1 LINNIYKINF
11 IQWQT
16 CKLSAKRE
24 KEGGGKSKKNKSKET
39 PKKGRTMGRMR
50 RGKGFLVG
58 CLGETAQKRT
68 RTGRRGQEMRGSLEH
83 LC

>member
-1 LINNIYKINF
+1 MGNNYKINF

-24 KEGGGKSKKNKSKET
+24 NEGGGKSKKNVSEEKL
-39 PKKGRTMGRMR
+39 KKGRTMVRMK
-50 RGKGFLVG
+50 RGKGSSVG
-58 CLGETAQKRT
+58 CLAGTSLKRT
-68 RTGRRGQEMRGSLEH
+68 LTGRRGLEMRGSLEL